1 MEFVYEGSKT
11 GEISFP
17 LGGIGSGCIGL
28 AGDGRLVD
36 WEIFNRPNK
45 GSANGYTHFAVKAE
59 RDGEVLDARVL
70 QGDLLPPYTGSLKAG
85 GGSTPFGSGPPRSH
99 LSAAPHFRSTSF
111 RGEFPVAALSLRDDA
126 FPGAVTITAFNPFI
140 PLDEDDSS
148 IPAAFFEVEVHNPQ
162 DAALT
167 YTVCLSVNNP
177 VPGAAKINRVL
188 RIDGLSMIE
197 MRARGPGWDGPAVG
211 DMTVATDAREV
222 SWQEYWRRA
231 AYKGIW
237 IDDVSAYWRDLSAP
251 GRFANRPR
259 DEIRAR
265 GAGLRSAHCL
275 LAAHLKVQPGSHG
288 RARFVLAW
296 NFPVYTNYWNPAP
309 QRSGKRQSPPSNSWR
324 NYYATLWKDSGD
336 AARYALSNWDRLY
349 RETVSF
355 KDALFSSTLPAA
367 VVDAVSANL
376 SVLKSPTVLRLQDG
390 TLYGFEGC
398 HPDEICCEGSCTH
411 VWNYAYALPFLFP
424 RLERG
429 MREADYRY
437 NLREDGGMSF
447 RLQLPLGRGRSPFR
461 PCADGQFGGIVK
473 VYRDWKISGDT
484 EWLARLWPAVRKSL
498 AFAWSPDNRD
508 RWDRDRDGVLEGRQ
522 HHTLDTELFGPNS
535 WLTGFYLAALKAAAE
550 MAEHLRDAGAAA
562 EFRALFHTG
571 KRWVDAHLFNGEY
584 YHQLVDLTDK
594 STLEELIED
603 DATVVDGDTGRTAAH
618 RDWDECWDAASGQIN
633 YQVAEGCGIDQVV
646 AQWHANLSGLGDIF
660 DRGQRRT
667 ALRSIFRYNFVRA
680 MRHTF
685 NPRRVFSLND
695 ESGVL
700 TCSYPRGRPNT
711 GIPFAEETMSGFEY
725 QAAGHMIQEGLV
737 DEGIEIVQAIRAR
750 YDGEKRNP
758 WNEMECGSNYARA
771 MSSYALLPALSGF
784 TFDMTRGEIGFHPRQ
799 DLPAQRFFWC
809 LRSAWGTV
817 ELRKDRIVLSVL
829 HGSIALQRFNAGP
842 LLERDVTAATL
853 DGQELP
859 YAQRQKSVILG
870 QPTHLEAE
878 STLRLELRSGR
889 EEPRR
894 ISAGSPLRR
903 ARTRPP
909 SPR

>member
-1 MEFVYEGSKT
+1 MAFVYEGSKT

-17 LGGIGSGCIGL
+17 MGGIGSGCIGL

-85 GGSTPFGSGPPRSH
+85 AGSTPFGSGPPRSF
-99 LSAAPHFRSTSF
+99 LSAAPHFRTASF
-111 RGEFPVAALSLRDDA
+111 RGEFPVATLTLNDDA
-126 FPGAVTITAFNPFI
+126 FPGAVAVTAFNPFI
-140 PLDEDDSS
+140 PLNEDDSS
-148 IPAAFFEVEVHNPQ
+148 IPAAFFEVEIHNPQ

-177 VPGAAKINRVL
+177 VPGAAKVNRFQ
-188 RIDGLSMIE
+188 RIDGLSMIG
-197 MRARGPGWDGPAVG
+197 MRARGAGADGPAAG
-211 DMTVATDAREV
+211 DMTVATDAPDV
-222 SWQEYWRRA
+222 SCQEYWRRA

-237 IDDVSAYWRDLSAP
+237 VDDVTAYWRDLSAP
-251 GRFANRPR
+251 GRLANR
-259 DEIRAR
+259 DYEEEIHAR
-265 GAGLRSAHCL
+265 GASLRSAHCL
-275 LAAHLKVQPGSHG
+275 LAAHLQVDAHSTG

-309 QRSGKRQSPPSNSWR
+309 SDPGSDPANGSPAGNSWR
-324 NYYATLWKDSGD
+324 NYYATLWKDSQE
-336 AARYALSNWDRLY
+336 AAHYALSNWDRLY

-355 KDALFSSTLPAA
+355 KEALFSSTLPAA

-376 SVLKSPTVLRLQDG
+376 SVLKSPTMLRLQDG

-429 MREADYRY
+429 MRDADYRY
-437 NLREDGGMSF
+437 NLRDDGGMSF
-447 RLQLPLGRGRSPFR
+447 RLQLPLGCGRSPFR

-473 VYRDWKISGDT
+473 VYRDWKISGDSD
-484 EWLARLWPAVRKSL
+484 WLARLWPAVKKSM

-550 MAEHLRDAGAAA
+550 MAEHLEDADAAA
-562 EFRALFHTG
+562 EYRSLFHSG

-584 YHQLVDLTDK
+584 YHQLIDLANKDI
-594 STLEELIED
+594 LEELID
-603 DATVVDGDTGRTAAH
+603 NDATVVDAGTGRTAAR
-618 RDWDECWDAASGQIN
+618 RDWDEYWDAAGGQIN

-646 AQWHANLSGLGDIF
+646 AQWHANIAGLGEIF
-660 DRGQRRT
+660 DPQQRRT
-667 ALRSIFRYNFVRA
+667 ALRSVFRYNFVRQ

-695 ESGVL
+695 ESGML
-700 TCSYPRGRPNT
+700 TCSYPRGRPNSV
-711 GIPFAEETMSGFEY
+711 IPFAEETMSGFEY

-737 DEGIEIVQAIRAR
+737 DEGIAVVEAIRAR

-771 MSSYALLPALSGF
+771 MSSYALLPVLSGF
-784 TFDMTRGEIGFHPRQ
+784 EFDMTTGEIGFHPMQ
-799 DLPAQRFFWC
+799 DRPAHRFFWC
-809 LRSAWGTV
+809 LQSAWGTV
-817 ELRKDRIVLSVL
+817 QLNVDRMVLSV
-829 HGSIALQRFNAGP
+829 HFGSIALQRFNAGP
-842 LLERDVTAATL
+842 LLEPGAIAATL
-853 DGQELP
+853 DGRALP
-859 YAQRQKSVILG
+859 NTRRQQSVILAE
-870 QPTHLEAE
+870 PARLEAG
-878 STLRLELRSGR
+878 SVLRLELR
-889 EEPRR
+889 P
-894 ISAGSPLRR
+894 
-903 ARTRPP
+903 
-909 SPR
+909 

>member
-11 GEISFP
+11 KEISFP

-45 GSANGYTHFAVKAE
+45 GSANGYSHFAVKAE
-59 RDGEVLDARVL
+59 RDGDVLDARVL

-85 GGSTPFGSGPPRSH
+85 AGSTPFGSGPPRSH
-99 LSAAPHFRSTSF
+99 LSAAPHFRTASF
-111 RGEFPVAALSLRDDA
+111 RGEFPIAVLSLRDDA
-126 FPGAVTITAFNPFI
+126 FPGAVTVTAFNPFI
-140 PLDEDDSS
+140 PLNEDDSS
-148 IPAAFFEVEVHNPQ
+148 IPAAFFELEIHNPC

-177 VPGAAKINRVL
+177 VPGAAKVNRYQ
-188 RIDGLSMIE
+188 RIEGLSLIGMG
-197 MRARGPGWDGPAVG
+197 ARGPGADGPAAG
-211 DMTVATDAREV
+211 DMTVATDARDV
-222 SWQEYWRRA
+222 SYQEYWRRA
-231 AYKGIW
+231 AYKGTW
-237 IDDVSAYWRDLSAP
+237 VDDVGAYWRDLSAP
-251 GRFANRPR
+251 GRFANR
-259 DEIRAR
+259 DYEEEIRAR
-265 GAGLRSAHCL
+265 GASLRSAHCL
-275 LAAHLKVQPGSHG
+275 LAAHLQVDAGSTG

-309 QRSGKRQSPPSNSWR
+309 SDPATGNAAANTWR
-324 NYYATLWKDSGD
+324 NYYATLWKNSPA
-336 AARYALSNWDRLY
+336 AARYALSNWDRLF
-349 RETVSF
+349 RETASF
-355 KDALFSSTLPAA
+355 KEALFASTLPAA

-376 SVLKSPTVLRLQDG
+376 AVLKSPTVLRLQDG
-390 TLYGFEGC
+390 TCYGFEGC
-398 HPDEICCEGSCTH
+398 HPDQICCEGSCTH

-429 MREADYRY
+429 MRDADYRY
-437 NLREDGGMSF
+437 NLRADGGMSF
-447 RLQLPLGRGRSPFR
+447 RLQLPLGRGRSSFR

-484 EWLARLWPAVRKSL
+484 DWLARLWPAVKKSL

-508 RWDRDRDGVLEGRQ
+508 RWDRDKDGVLEGRQ

-550 MAEHLRDAGAAA
+550 MAEHLGDTDAAA
-562 EFRALFHTG
+562 EYRALFRSG
-571 KRWVDAHLFNGEY
+571 KRWADAHLFNGEY
-584 YHQLVDLTDK
+584 YHQLIDLRDQRV
-594 STLEELIED
+594 LEDLIED
-603 DATVVDGDTGRTAAH
+603 DTAVVDPGTGRTPAR
-618 RDWDECWDAASGQIN
+618 RDWDEYWDAASGQIN
-633 YQVAEGCGIDQVV
+633 YQVADGCGIDQVV
-646 AQWHANLSGLGDIF
+646 AQWHANIAGLGEIF
-660 DRGQRRT
+660 DPRQRRT
-667 ALRSIFRYNFVRA
+667 ALRSVYSYNFVSQ

-695 ESGVL
+695 EAGVL

-737 DEGIEIVQAIRAR
+737 DEGIAIVQAIRAR

-784 TFDMTRGEIGFHPRQ
+784 EFDMTKNEIGFHPKQ
-799 DLPAQRFFWC
+799 DHAAHRFFWC

-817 ELRKDRIVLSVL
+817 ELNADRIVLSVL
-829 HGSIALQRFNAGP
+829 HGSIALQRLGAGP

-853 DGQELP
+853 DGRELP
-859 YAQRQKSVILG
+859 HARRRQSVILAERA
-870 QPTHLEAE
+870 HLKAG
-878 STLRLELRSGR
+878 STLRLELR
-889 EEPRR
+889 
-894 ISAGSPLRR
+894 
-903 ARTRPP
+903 
-909 SPR
+909 